1 MSHYNLKPSLVLQL
15 TPRMALYDTM
25 LSLKSPI
32 GTNCLCFAFNLAGFI
47 FAVGEKVNN
56 LISHFLVLSMF
67 QYAKGPSTWWLE
79 GAGGTPQVGG
89 STPGLGLKK
98 SLTNSTQS
106 TW

>member
-79 GAGGTPQVGG
+79 CRRHSWSGVRLLA
-89 STPGLGLKK
+89 
-98 SLTNSTQS
+98 
-106 TW
+106 